1 MQSNSK
7 GPNQIGPPHTAP
19 PSSVYSEPWWRGVGY
34 NPISTT
40 MTGGNTNNSPSSECP
55 NGGSESNDG
64 QSHSNGGLNEE
75 DDDSIKESQATASSQ
90 SNGNYG
96 QEHQNLQH
104 IAPNIQIGSSECL
117 TQPPQLELVG
127 HSIACA
133 SNPYQDP
140 YYGGMMTAYGPQPL
154 VHPHLLGMHQ
164 ARMPLPLEMTQD
176 PVYVNPKQY
185 HGILRRRQS
194 RAKAELEKKLIKVRK
209 PYLHE
214 SRHQHALRRAR
225 SSGGRFAKKNAAEAS
240 KHASE
245 EKVTALGSAPSPQS
259 VSSSGSERLPSDST
273 ETWNSS
279 SRQQEARGPQAH
291 DTHEPPKYKNGSG
304 YYRSPGD
311 SQTTNH
317 SHTSER
323 GEEDQQWKSFS
334 ADQGSQRP
342 HAFQ

>member
-90 SNGNYG
+90 SRFTSPYYLVHGHVLLFEIENITKEDKSLVAYPTNAVFRILTIAIEVVDGNYG

-194 RAKAELEKKLIKVRK
+194 RAKAELEK
-209 PYLHE
+209 
-214 SRHQHALRRAR
+214 S
-225 SSGGRFAKKNAAEAS
+225 
-240 KHASE
+240 
-245 EKVTALGSAPSPQS
+245 
-259 VSSSGSERLPSDST
+259 
-273 ETWNSS
+273 
-279 SRQQEARGPQAH
+279 
-291 DTHEPPKYKNGSG
+291 
-304 YYRSPGD
+304 
-311 SQTTNH
+311 
-317 SHTSER
+317 
-323 GEEDQQWKSFS
+323 
-334 ADQGSQRP
+334 
-342 HAFQ
+342 